1 MRNNYR
7 IDTINKQL
15 VLQFRKGNKLLEKD
29 IKQVSYNSRY
39 NPVLLLW
46 IIPVDIDSKSKIF
59 PFLKK
64 WGFKH
69 LPTPQSIFEKFDY
82 SLTDERTK
90 ELLKVLNDK
99 TFTYKARGYQVEAL
113 GYGIEKGSFI
123 NGDDVGLGKTFE
135 AIMYAEYTKSWPCL
149 VICPASVKYN
159 WFLKWL
165 EIVGGDRTISVIES
179 VETKKKPRIWD
190 TDVVIINYDI
200 IGKKQ
205 GKGSTVKYEELLQI
219 KWKMFICDEAHF
231 LKEEGSQRSKIVR
244 LLTKKSTSIIQLLTG
259 TVTMSKP
266 SELWNLLVILKL
278 DHLVST
284 SWITYIQTYCNG
296 FKDKYGWQYSGAT
309 NLLQLNKLLREIGYL
324 RREKRDVLKDLPPVE
339 KIILEVNVTNQKEID
354 FASESLLD
362 YLLETKGE
370 ESMDS
375 AMGAES
381 LVRLSTLRR
390 LSIEGKI
397 KEIEGFIRDWKVGG
411 KKLIIFGIHKDPLL
425 YLSEKFKS
433 KLLAGGV
440 TAIQKQKIITD
451 WVTNDEP
458 LLFANITS
466 AGTGV
471 DDLQKVCSN
480 MLIIEL
486 PWRPSDLEQVIGR
499 LDRSGQNEPST
510 IRFMLSETTID
521 KQMWKMLEEKEIATT
536 AANQGID
543 IVSQSSGM
551 KTVMRMLIENLKE
564 KKNEKIIR
572 T

>member
-1 MRNNYR
+1 MENNYR

-15 VLQFRKGNKLLEKD
+15 VLQFDKGSKLIEED
-29 IKQVSYNSRY
+29 IKQVSYNARY
-39 NPVLLLW
+39 NPVLFIW
-46 IIPVDIDSKSKIF
+46 IIPVDINSKDKIF

-69 LPTPQSIFEKFDY
+69 RPTPQSVFEKFDY
-82 SLTDERTK
+82 SLTEERTQ
-90 ELLKVLNDK
+90 ELLKILNDK
-99 TFTYKARGYQVEAL
+99 NFTYKPREYQVEAL

-135 AIMYAEYTKSWPCL
+135 AIMYAEYTNSFPCI

-165 EIVGGDRTISVIES
+165 EIVGGDRTFSVIES
-179 VETKKKPRIWD
+179 VETKKRPRVWD

-205 GKGSTVKYEELLQI
+205 GKGSTVKFEELL
-219 KWKMFICDEAHF
+219 KTPWKMFICDEAHF
-231 LKEEGSQRSKIVR
+231 LKEPTSQRSKIVR
-244 LLTKKSTSIIQLLTG
+244 LLTKKSSGIIQLLTG

-266 SELWNLLVILKL
+266 SELWNLLVIVKL
-278 DHLVST
+278 DHLVANN
-284 SWITYIQTYCNG
+284 WQTYIQKYCNG
-296 FKDKYGWQYSGAT
+296 FKDKYGWQHSGAT
-309 NLLQLNKLLREIGYL
+309 NLLELNKLLRSIGYL

-339 KIILEVNVTNQKEID
+339 KIILEVPITNQKEID
-354 FASESLLD
+354 FASENLLD

-381 LVRLSTLRR
+381 LVRLGTLRR
-390 LSIEGKI
+390 LSIEGKV
-397 KEIEGFIRDWKVGG
+397 KEIESFIRDWKVGG
-411 KKLIIFGIHKDPLL
+411 KKLLIFGIHKEPLV
-425 YLSEKFKS
+425 YLSEKFNS

-440 TAIQKQKIITD
+440 TAIQKQQIVTD
-451 WVTNDEP
+451 WVNNEEP

-480 MLIIEL
+480 MLILEL

-521 KQMWKMLEEKEIATT
+521 KLIWKMLEEKEIATT

-543 IVSQSSGM
+543 IVGESSGM
-551 KTVMRMLIENLKE
+551 KTVMRMLIEDSKKKKYE
-564 KKNEKIIR
+564 KNI
-572 T
+572 